1 MSDKINDMVKKKI
14 MRRIYLIWF
23 FRKITSPVFIEGFV
37 FAAMLFLAVSYISFL
52 NVMRNAFNA
61 SSSVFSLPEFFV
73 NSFISADTISKLLLV
88 GIIFMALIL
97 SRELLFKKRK
107 TILLPL

>member
-1 MSDKINDMVKKKI
+1 MSDKIKKKI
-14 MRRIYLIWF
+14 MRRVYTIWLF
-23 FRKITSPVFIEGFV
+23 KKITSPVFIETFV

-73 NSFISADTISKLLLV
+73 NSFIAADTISKLLLM
-88 GIIFMALIL
+88 GMMFMVFIL
-97 SRELLFKKRK
+97 SRDLLFRKRNSLEP
-107 TILLPL
+107 TS